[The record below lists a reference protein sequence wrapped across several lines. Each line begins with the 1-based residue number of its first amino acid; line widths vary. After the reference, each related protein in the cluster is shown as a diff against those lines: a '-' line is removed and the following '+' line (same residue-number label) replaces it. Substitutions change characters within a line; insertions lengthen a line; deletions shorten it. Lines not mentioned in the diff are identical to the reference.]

1 MNRLLFFISL
11 LNGFAA
17 FTVIYIMVRPYLEKG
32 GRNRHLTA
40 LLSVHLFRYLGLVGL
55 LPGILDLSSL
65 NVDHTF
71 ANQMAYG
78 DLLTALLAIASI
90 VAVRR
95 QISLAMP
102 LIWVFSIVGL
112 ADLINVGI
120 IAMPR
125 LVDPNILGSL
135 GWLLFTVYLPALI
148 LTHVFI
154 IRLLLLG
161 SRETVIEIDGSRI
174 PQGRVG

>member
-1 MNRLLFFISL
+1 MNALLFFISL
-11 LNGFAA
+11 LTGFAA
-17 FTVIYIMVRPYLEKG
+17 FTVIYIMARPYLEKG

-40 LLSVHLFRYLGLVGL
+40 LISVHLFRYLGLVGL

-65 NVDHTF
+65 NVDRTF
-71 ANQMAYG
+71 AYQMAFG

-90 VAVRR
+90 VAIRR
-95 QISLAMP
+95 QISLAIP

-148 LTHVFI
+148 LTHGLI

-161 SRETVIEIDGSRI
+161 SQEAATEIDGVRI
-174 PQGRVG
+174 TQGRIG